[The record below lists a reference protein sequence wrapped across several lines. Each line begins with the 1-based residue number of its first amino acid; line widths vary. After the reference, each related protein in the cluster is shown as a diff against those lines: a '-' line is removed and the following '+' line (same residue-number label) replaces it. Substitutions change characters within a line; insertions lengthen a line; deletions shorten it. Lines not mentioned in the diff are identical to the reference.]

1 MAMHEFSLES
11 LIELD
16 GGRVPVAFNQAVV
29 RLLKDCED
37 RPNDSKARKVTV
49 ELSLK
54 PIGDEHGNLDEVKG
68 SFKVKDTVPE
78 RETKE
83 YSFGVRKRSGQPV
96 LVFNDMSDDDVNQK
110 TIDD

>member
-16 GGRVPVAFNQAVV
+16 GGRVPVAFNQAVQ
-29 RLLKDCED
+29 RLIKDCED
-37 RPNDSKARKVTV
+37 RPNDKAARKALV
-49 ELSLK
+49 ELSLS
-54 PIGDEHGNLDEVKG
+54 PVCDDHGNLDEVKG
-68 SFKVKDTVPE
+68 SFKVKDTVPS

-83 YSFGVRKRSGQPV
+83 YSFGVRKSSKGPM
-96 LVFNDMSDDDVNQK
+96 LVFNDLSDDNVNQK